1 MTKHRRYS
9 RRYSRKRSQRRH
21 RRNRT
26 NRKYSMKMRGGVDT
40 PSVLNDSQ
48 MSLPGQGLNLSDLNV
63 TGQSEISD
71 NSQPGQ
77 GFQNWENPDYSGN
90 TSFESYQSNN
100 NNQSQS
106 FDSMPS
112 LSEAESI
119 ATEEVPFDGDISMI
133 EEDDNGSVVGDIDI
147 DENTPPFGG
156 KRRTNKRKTKKS
168 KKTKKTRKYRKRHQY
183 GGQNMTTA
191 DMNPNDNRDTENM
204 LARQLRMVN

>member
-1 MTKHRRYS
+1 
-9 RRYSRKRSQRRH
+9 
-21 RRNRT
+21 
-26 NRKYSMKMRGGVDT
+26 MRGGVDT
-40 PSVLNDSQ
+40 QSVLNDSQ
-48 MSLPGQGLNLSDLNV
+48 FSLPGQGLNMSDLNV

-90 TSFESYQSNN
+90 TTFDSYQSNN

-112 LSEAESI
+112 ISEAESI
-119 ATEEVPFDGDISMI
+119 ATVEGPFDGDISMI

-156 KRRTNKRKTKKS
+156 KRRTKRRRTNKS
-168 KKTKKTRKYRKRHQY
+168 KKEKKSKKTRKYRKRRQL
-183 GGQNMTTA
+183 GGQNMTTEEI
-191 DMNPNDNRDTENM
+191 NPNDNRDTENM

>member
-1 MTKHRRYS
+1 
-9 RRYSRKRSQRRH
+9 
-21 RRNRT
+21 
-26 NRKYSMKMRGGVDT
+26 MRGGVDT
-40 PSVLNDSQ
+40 PSILNDSQ

-77 GFQNWENPDYSGN
+77 GWQNWENPDYSGN
-90 TSFESYQSNN
+90 TSFESYQSANSD
-100 NNQSQS
+100 QSQS

-119 ATEEVPFDGDISMI
+119 ATEEGPFDGDISMI
-133 EEDDNGSVVGDIDI
+133 EEDDNGSVIGDIDI

-168 KKTKKTRKYRKRHQY
+168 KKSKKSKRSKNTRKYRKRRQR

-191 DMNPNDNRDTENM
+191 DINPNDNRDTENM